1 MADILPP
8 WRGAA
13 ETTLLAATQA
23 RALPVPVDALWDPA
37 RIPAPLLAWLAW
49 SLAVEDWDANW
60 PEWRKR
66 DVIAAAI
73 SIHRLRGTV
82 AALRRVLEVTGF
94 GAASIIERYGEKARD
109 GSFDRDGTT
118 TRAPADH
125 WAEYRV
131 ILDRPVSLAQAEQ
144 VRALLKRA
152 APARCHLKLL
162 DFTEAPIL
170 RDGSVQRDGTY
181 TRGGA

>member
-8 WRGAA
+8 WRGRA
-13 ETTLLAATQA
+13 ETALTDATQT
-23 RALPVPVDALWDPA
+23 RALPVPVDTLWDPV
-37 RIPAPLLAWLAW
+37 RCPAALLPWLAW
-49 SLAVEDWDANW
+49 TLSVEDWDASW
-60 PEWRKR
+60 PDWRKR
-66 DVIAAAI
+66 EVIAQAI
-73 SIHRLRGTV
+73 PIHRLRGTV

-94 GAASIIERYGEKARD
+94 GTAKIIERYGAKTRD
-109 GSFDRDGTT
+109 GSLDRDGTT
-118 TRAPADH
+118 TRTAADH

-131 ILDRPVSLAQAEQ
+131 ILDRPVSLAQAAQ
-144 VRALLKRA
+144 VRALLERA

-170 RDGSVQRDGTY
+170 RDGSVQRDGPY